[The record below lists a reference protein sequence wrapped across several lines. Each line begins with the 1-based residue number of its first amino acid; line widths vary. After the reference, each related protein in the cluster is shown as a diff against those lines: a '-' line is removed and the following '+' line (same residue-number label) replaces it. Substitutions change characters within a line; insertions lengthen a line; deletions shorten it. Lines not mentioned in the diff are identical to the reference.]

1 MRSILDTEEREP
13 SDTEITLGTGT
24 LLSIFFGLA
33 VVCGVFFGFGY
44 FVGHRATPSQPAST
58 ATVADSSAP
67 ATDPHTGKPSA
78 VQAAL
83 TTTTTPD
90 THPTGDST
98 AAPPETTPSPSTD
111 SRSVTVTEPQETAA
125 APRLI
130 PPPADGTNV
139 PSASAAGPA
148 HTMVQIAAVSHQ
160 EDADV
165 LVSALRK
172 RGYGVSVRNE
182 PQDRLLHVQ
191 VGPFAS
197 RSEALAM
204 KQKLQADGYNAI
216 VKP

>member
-83 TTTTTPD
+83 TTTTTPE

-98 AAPPETTPSPSTD
+98 APPRETTPAPSTD
-111 SRSVTVTEPQETAA
+111 SRSVTVTEPRETV

-130 PPPADGTNV
+130 PPPADGTNF